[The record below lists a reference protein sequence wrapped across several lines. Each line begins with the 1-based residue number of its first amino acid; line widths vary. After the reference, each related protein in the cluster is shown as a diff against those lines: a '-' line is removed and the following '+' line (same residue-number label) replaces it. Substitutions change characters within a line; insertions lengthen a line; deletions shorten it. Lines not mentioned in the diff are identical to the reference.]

1 MNYIRFGVCSNFDPL
16 SMVSMTSAVIMFIT
30 GIIASSTLV
39 KFKCLSDVTN
49 LVITV
54 RAGD

>member
-1 MNYIRFGVCSNFDPL
+1 
-16 SMVSMTSAVIMFIT
+16 MVSMTSAVIMFIT